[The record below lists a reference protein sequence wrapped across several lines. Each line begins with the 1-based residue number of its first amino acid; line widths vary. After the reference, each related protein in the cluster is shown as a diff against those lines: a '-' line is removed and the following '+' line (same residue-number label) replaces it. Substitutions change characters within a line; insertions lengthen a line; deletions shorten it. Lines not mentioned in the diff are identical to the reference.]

1 MKNLIQNRI
10 LVVFGLIVVF
20 GILIRYI
27 LGGDSFLWALYEVL
41 DTASAVALAALAF
54 FGYMEYS
61 KSEDKIKIYFKV
73 DNQKQIDTNLSILR
87 KNFSRSEV
95 FGLLGMIQKDAKG
108 RFDIAYSRDKSMLD
122 ALHAVQKGDKDS
134 FVIPINSNEFEQFDV
149 KKDLS

>member
-10 LVVFGLIVVF
+10 LVIFGLIVVF

-27 LGGDSFLWALYEVL
+27 LGEDSFLWALYEVL
-41 DTASAVALAALAF
+41 DTASAVALAVLAF

-95 FGLLGMIQKDAKG
+95 FGLLGMIQTNAKD

-122 ALHAVQKGDKDS
+122 ALHAVQKGDEDS
-134 FVIPINSNEFEQFDV
+134 FVIPVSSDELMQFDIIV
-149 KKDLS
+149 